1 MDNFW
6 LGFIIAV
13 AAALATLVPL
23 GITLYKRLATAV
35 NDGDLSTILSLT
47 IKLMAEAKDKF
58 EHGAEKKEWVMGQ
71 LRVIAQELNYQ
82 LDEEAVSKFIDAI
95 CDLGKYLYQ

>member
-6 LGFIIAV
+6 LGFIIAL
-13 AAALATLVPL
+13 AAALATLIPL
-23 GITLYKRLATAV
+23 GLVLYRR
-35 NDGDLSTILSLT
+35 LSTAFKEGDWSMLLSLV
-47 IKLMAEAKDKF
+47 IKLMHEAKEKF

-71 LRVIAQELNYQ
+71 LRVIAQELNYD
-82 LDEEAVSKFIDAI
+82 LDEEAISNLIDAI